1 MLLTMGLCVRG
12 LVKVGHGVGG
22 GVGEE
27 WARGGL
33 IISFNIYISHVKKFT
48 S

>member
-1 MLLTMGLCVRG
+1 MGFCVRG
-12 LVKVGHGVGG
+12 WVNVGQGVRG

-33 IISFNIYISHVKKFT
+33 IISFNIYISHVKNFT
-48 S
+48 SKNH